1 MKIKTRMIGVDLDG
15 TLLKSDKELATY
27 TREILRRALE
37 QGILVMPSTGRPLT
51 GVPKDLLEFP
61 GIKYAVTANGA
72 RVIDIATGKPMV
84 EELLPHDI
92 ASKLLDVFER
102 YDSFREIYFDGVGY
116 ASKEALAN
124 ISKYLE
130 LPPMANYIASTRVA
144 VDDVRVKFEEEGRPV
159 DKIQALFTSVE
170 DRDAA
175 RAEIQDIPGIEI
187 TGALPMNL
195 EINAEG
201 VNKGKAMIEL
211 GKVLGIPKEEIMAFG
226 DGDNDLKMLKE
237 VGVGVAMENAIEP
250 VKEAADYITLTNDEE
265 GVARFIEKY
274 VLD

>member
-15 TLLKSDKELATY
+15 TLLKSDKEFAPY
-27 TREILRRALE
+27 TREILRRAIE

-51 GVPKDLLEFP
+51 GVPKELLEFP

>member
-27 TREILRRALE
+27 TREILRRAIE

>member
-15 TLLKSDKELATY
+15 TLLKSDKELAPY
-27 TREILRRALE
+27 TREILRRAIE

>member
-15 TLLKSDKELATY
+15 TLLKSDKELAPY
-27 TREILRRALE
+27 TREILRRAID

-72 RVIDIATGKPMV
+72 RVIDITTGKPMV
-84 EELLPHDI
+84 EELLSHDI
-92 ASKLLDVFER
+92 ASKLMDVFER

-130 LPPMANYIASTRVA
+130 LPPMANYIASTRIA
-144 VDDVRVKFEEEGRPV
+144 VDDVREKFEEEDRPV

-195 EINAEG
+195 EINAAG

-237 VGVGVAMENAIEP
+237 VGVGVAMENAIES